1 MHRSKMIPIIFIYL
15 FAMFLL
21 PIISLFVLF
30 GVFNIT
36 EEISLQ
42 VYTNLIS
49 YLFLA
54 IVSLSLFG
62 RHLLAD
68 FKQIK
73 SLGAFLKG
81 IFLGWGL
88 LLIALVASNALLS
101 FITDVPDS
109 SENQQVIETTLLAY
123 PFLMAIT
130 TVLLAPLIEEIIF
143 RLVLMEKTLFHPWI
157 NILFSSFLFALI
169 HVVQAGDFIFIIPY
183 MAMGIPLGYSYYKTR
198 NICYPIGIH
207 ILQNLFSTLMIIIIS

>member
-1 MHRSKMIPIIFIYL
+1 MIPIIFIYL